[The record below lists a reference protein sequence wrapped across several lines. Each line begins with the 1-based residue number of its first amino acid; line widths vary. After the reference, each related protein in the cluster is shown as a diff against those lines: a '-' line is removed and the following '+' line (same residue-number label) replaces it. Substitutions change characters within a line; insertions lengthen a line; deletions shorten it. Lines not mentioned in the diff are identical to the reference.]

1 MKYKSLA
8 LLEQLSTQTREHMA
22 FVESLKTLPLDDLNK
37 RPHKGSWNTLECIA
51 HLNLYGNFYLP
62 EISKRMAASQSKT
75 ASYFNSGLLGNYFAK
90 SILPKDRPNKMKTFQ
105 EMDPIYK
112 QLDKN
117 ELAIF
122 LEQQEK
128 FLQLLEQAKYKDL
141 GKIRTNISINKWI
154 KIRLGDTFRFL
165 VNHNIRH
172 IVQIKNILSSC
183 SVIDQTSQVLPA
195 VNHQ

>member
-1 MKYKSLA
+1 MEYKSLA

-22 FVESLKTLPLDDLNK
+22 FVESLKTLSLDDLNK
-37 RPHKGSWNTLECIA
+37 RPHKGSWNILECIA

-62 EISKRMAASQSKT
+62 EISRRMVASQSKA
-75 ASYFNSGLLGNYFAK
+75 ASYFSSGLLGNYFAK

-117 ELAIF
+117 VLVVF
-122 LEQQEK
+122 LEQQEN
-128 FLQLLEQAKYKDL
+128 FLQLLEQAKSKDL
-141 GKIRTNISINKWI
+141 NRIRTNISINKWI

-165 VNHNIRH
+165 VNHNSRH
-172 IVQIKNILSSC
+172 IVQIKTILSSYTA
-183 SVIDQTSQVLPA
+183 IDQTSQALPT
-195 VNHQ
+195 VNYE

>member
-8 LLEQLSTQTREHMA
+8 LLDQLSTQTREHMA

-62 EISKRMAASQSKT
+62 EISRRMAASQSNA
-75 ASYFNSGLLGNYFAK
+75 ASYFNSGFLGNYFAK

-117 ELAIF
+117 VLAVF
-122 LEQQEK
+122 LEQQEN
-128 FLQLLEQAKYKDL
+128 FLQLLEQAKSKDL
-141 GKIRTNISINKWI
+141 NRIRTNISINKWI

-165 VNHNIRH
+165 VNHNSRH
-172 IVQIKNILSSC
+172 IVQIKTILSSYPA
-183 SVIDQTSQVLPA
+183 IDQTNQVLPTID
-195 VNHQ
+195 HS

>member
-8 LLEQLSTQTREHMA
+8 LLDQLSTQTREHMT
-22 FVESLKTLPLDDLNK
+22 FVESLKTLSLDDLNK

-62 EISKRMAASQSKT
+62 EISRRMAASQSNA

-105 EMDPIYK
+105 EMDPIHK
-112 QLDKN
+112 QLDEN
-117 ELAIF
+117 VLAVF

-128 FLQLLEQAKYKDL
+128 FLQLLEQAKSKDL

-183 SVIDQTSQVLPA
+183 SIIDQTSPILPA
-195 VNHQ
+195 ANHQ

>member
-8 LLEQLSTQTREHMA
+8 LLEQLSTQTREHIA
-22 FVESLKTLPLDDLNK
+22 FVESLKTLSLDYLNK
-37 RPHKGSWNTLECIA
+37 RPHKGSWNILECIA

-62 EISKRMAASQSKT
+62 EISRRMAASQSKT
-75 ASYFNSGLLGNYFAK
+75 ASYFSGGLLGNYFAK

-117 ELAIF
+117 VLVVF
-122 LEQQEK
+122 LEQQVN
-128 FLQLLEQAKYKDL
+128 FLQLLEQAKSKDL
-141 GKIRTNISINKWI
+141 NKIRTNISINKWI

-165 VNHNIRH
+165 VNHNSRH
-172 IVQIKNILSSC
+172 IIQIKTILSSYPA
-183 SVIDQTSQVLPA
+183 IDQTSQVLPT
-195 VNHQ
+195 VNYE

>member
-8 LLEQLSTQTREHMA
+8 LLEQLSTQTKEHMA
-22 FVESLKTLPLDDLNK
+22 FVESLKTLSLDDLNK
-37 RPHKGSWNTLECIA
+37 LPHKGSWNTLECIT

-62 EISKRMAASQSKT
+62 EISRRMAASQSKA

-117 ELAIF
+117 VLAVF

-128 FLQLLEQAKYKDL
+128 FLQLLEQAKSKDL

-172 IVQIKNILSSC
+172 IVQVKNILSSC
-183 SVIDQTSQVLPA
+183 SIIDQTSQVLPA
-195 VNHQ
+195 VNHP

>member
-1 MKYKSLA
+1 MKYKSLT

-37 RPHKGSWNTLECIA
+37 RPHKDSWNTLECIA

-62 EISKRMAASQSKT
+62 EISRRMVASQSKT
-75 ASYFNSGLLGNYFAK
+75 TSYFNSGLLGNYFAK
-90 SILPKDRPNKMKTFQ
+90 SILPRDRPNKMKTFQ

-117 ELAIF
+117 VLAVF

-128 FLQLLEQAKYKDL
+128 LLQLLEQAKSKDL

-183 SVIDQTSQVLPA
+183 SVIDQTSPVLPTID
-195 VNHQ
+195 HS

>member
-8 LLEQLSTQTREHMA
+8 LLDQLSTQTKEHMT
-22 FVESLKTLPLDDLNK
+22 FVESLKTLSLDDLNK

-62 EISKRMAASQSKT
+62 EISRRMAASQSN
-75 ASYFNSGLLGNYFAK
+75 AVGYFNSGLLGNYFAK

-105 EMDPIYK
+105 EMDPIHK
-112 QLDKN
+112 KLDKN
-117 ELAIF
+117 VLAVF

-128 FLQLLEQAKYKDL
+128 FLQLLEQAKSKDL
-141 GKIRTNISINKWI
+141 NKIRTNISINKWI

-172 IVQIKNILSSC
+172 IVQIKNILSSG
-183 SVIDQTSQVLPA
+183 SLIDQTSPVLPA
-195 VNHQ
+195 ANHQ